1 MMIFN
6 VIGIAAVLFIVWF
19 VFVFL
24 ADPNK
29 M

>member
-1 MMIFN
+1 MILN
-6 VIGIAAVLFIVWF
+6 LLTIAVVMCVLWF

-29 M
+29 S

>member
-1 MMIFN
+1 MIFN
-6 VIGIAAVLFIVWF
+6 VIGIAAILFVVWF